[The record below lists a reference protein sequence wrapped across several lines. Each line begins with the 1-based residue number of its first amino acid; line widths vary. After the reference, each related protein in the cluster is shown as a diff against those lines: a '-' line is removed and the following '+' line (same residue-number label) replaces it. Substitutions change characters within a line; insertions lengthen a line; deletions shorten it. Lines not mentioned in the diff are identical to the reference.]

1 MTEEASDPS
10 RAPVALTREVLR
22 DGWVQQ
28 MVAGGGYRVLSDA
41 ELKASLDT
49 ALAAHP
55 ADRDVWL
62 FAYGSLIWNPAFH
75 FVEHRIATVHGL
87 HRRFCLWTHL
97 GRGSPDQPG
106 LVLGLDRG
114 GQCRGVAYRIAASE
128 VEAELD
134 LVWRRE
140 MVTASY
146 RPRWV
151 RAASGAGPMRVL
163 TFVINRAHERY
174 ARGLGEEELIRTLA
188 TARGALGSC
197 AEYLSSTASHLKEL
211 GIADAGLERLTSLVE
226 ARRRLEG
233 ASAPAG

>member
-1 MTEEASDPS
+1 VTEEAPDPP
-10 RAPVALTREVLR
+10 RAPIALTREALR
-22 DGWVQQ
+22 DGWVQR
-28 MVAGGGYRVLSDA
+28 MVASGGYRVLSDA
-41 ELKASLDT
+41 ELKASLDA
-49 ALAAHP
+49 ALAAQP

-87 HRRFCLWTHL
+87 HRRFCLWTQL

-114 GQCRGVAYRIAASE
+114 GRCRGVAYRVAAAEARSE
-128 VEAELD
+128 LE

-140 MVTASY
+140 MVTGAY

-151 RAASGAGPMRVL
+151 EAATGAGAVRTL

-174 ARGLGEEELIRTLA
+174 TGRLGHDELVRTLA
-188 TARGALGSC
+188 TARGALGTS
-197 AEYLSSTASHLKEL
+197 ADYLFSTAAHLEQL
-211 GIADAGLERLTSLVE
+211 GIADHALERLCAEVRTYRSPT
-226 ARRRLEG
+226 A
-233 ASAPAG
+233 